1 MLVDLLLSVR
11 NWQDVWRTDVTK
23 CTKDNL
29 AMFTDA
35 KGKQRTRTVTS
46 ELYSLKLKL

>member
-1 MLVDLLLSVR
+1 MADLLLSVR